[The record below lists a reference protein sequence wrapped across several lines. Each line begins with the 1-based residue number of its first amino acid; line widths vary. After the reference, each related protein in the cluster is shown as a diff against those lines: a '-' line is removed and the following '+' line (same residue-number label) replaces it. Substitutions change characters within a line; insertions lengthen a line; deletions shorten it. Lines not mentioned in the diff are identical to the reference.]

1 MLLIPC
7 LADEELLA
15 SLEVICSM
23 ELVRYPVLVSLVE
36 DGWYQPNY
44 LFQLVPYLVSRPL
57 ANTTEVSITILTGGH
72 IEETL

>member
-36 DGWYQPNY
+36 DG
-44 LFQLVPYLVSRPL
+44 
-57 ANTTEVSITILTGGH
+57 
-72 IEETL
+72 